1 MLRSFCAS
9 SFPKAAPCRSAL
21 FPLPPASKPL
31 MSPGS
36 HRDEQKISLILPCSS
51 ALPTFASRSFPL
63 LILSPRSSRNALSI
77 STPVPRK
84 SGSVTSTDR
93 CPFLSLLIINKLPLL
108 CFARRSLTGFPDH
121 LARSPDIFARRCRP
135 HPLPVRFTFP
145 ALSDLS
151 LFFPTR
157 CALPLK
163 HGQNNFI
170 TYLKFIKQLICS
182 TEFGGKDRHKHY
194 VLGVVER
201 FSKKTGCKY

>member
-1 MLRSFCAS
+1 AKWMLRSFCAS

-121 LARSPDIFARRCRP
+121 LARSPDIFCPTCRP
-135 HPLPVRFTFP
+135 HPLPVRTSRADIPNRRESSWSAVTETFFVP
-145 ALSDLS
+145 
-151 LFFPTR
+151 
-157 CALPLK
+157 
-163 HGQNNFI
+163 
-170 TYLKFIKQLICS
+170 LICGICG
-182 TEFGGKDRHKHY
+182 FKIGRRLQIHNG
-194 VLGVVER
+194 
-201 FSKKTGCKY
+201 